1 MVRHGNL
8 AIVISVFSL
17 AIVVLP
23 FTASGAI
30 DVTAVGAIAAADSNN
45 VVVVHVDVPPT
56 GTGLINPFLRIHHTD
71 SEQGYNTDYRAAGN
85 PSTNLLDDGTDTNF
99 TQAITLGE
107 IREVSLDTDGN
118 GSLDTAY
125 REFRLDLGEPGNDTS
140 DSGLMNFSRLQF
152 FLSSSNTEHIVGDVW
167 NNTLGG
173 AKLIYDLDAN
183 GDNDFTLRD
192 LTSGNGSLDYLVYVR
207 SSLFGADNNQ
217 FVYLYSLFGSS
228 PPAADGTFEEWS
240 VQAPPRSAASPP
252 SAPEPTSLAIWCLG
266 LVAAGF
272 GARRKR
278 K

>member
-118 GSLDTAY
+118 GSLDT
-125 REFRLDLGEPGNDTS
+125 PTPS
-140 DSGLMNFSRLQF
+140 CTT
-152 FLSSSNTEHIVGDVW
+152 LSSSAHTFDSYWTDDVMW
-167 NNTLGG
+167 GC
-173 AKLIYDLDAN
+173 
-183 GDNDFTLRD
+183 
-192 LTSGNGSLDYLVYVR
+192 
-207 SSLFGADNNQ
+207 
-217 FVYLYSLFGSS
+217 
-228 PPAADGTFEEWS
+228 
-240 VQAPPRSAASPP
+240 AP
-252 SAPEPTSLAIWCLG
+252 
-266 LVAAGF
+266 VF
-272 GARRKR
+272 
-278 K
+278 